1 MFRKILLNITQ
12 KQKIHHANRLSKY
25 IFFLTNISADSEKI
39 KNKILNSISGS
50 KVMIFDIRSKK

>member
-1 MFRKILLNITQ
+1 MPTGYQN
-12 KQKIHHANRLSKY
+12 